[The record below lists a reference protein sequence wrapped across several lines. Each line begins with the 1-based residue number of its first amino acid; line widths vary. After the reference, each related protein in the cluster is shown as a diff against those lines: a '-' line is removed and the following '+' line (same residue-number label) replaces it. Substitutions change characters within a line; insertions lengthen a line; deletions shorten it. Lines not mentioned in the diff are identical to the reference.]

1 MSTLRAQIRVTASR
15 RCLAPNISSVTV
27 DHDDSCALPPREGG
41 GSPNQCCGHSRTR
54 TRADTGIPARTPR
67 LRLPRQPTTAEFCVV
82 NLIAQHDPKTNAQ
95 LPRRGD
101 AGLREPFLHDLPTI
115 ETLEFWITSH
125 GMRGRLA
132 PKKTQERISLF
143 AERAESLPCATRV
156 LARDHADVAR
166 ECLSVEKPSGVAD
179 EDFRRQRRDGTD
191 ARMGHQ
197 QRRSSTL
204 VRHVLDSVVES
215 IDVRLQVLIQR
226 LDLAAAIRRVRR

>member
-1 MSTLRAQIRVTASR
+1 MSTLRAQTRVTESR
-15 RCLAPNISSVTV
+15 RCPAPNISSVTV
-27 DHDDSCALPPREGG
+27 DHDDSCELPPREGG

-82 NLIAQHDPKTNAQ
+82 NLIAQHDPETNAE
-95 LPRRGD
+95 LPRRRD

-115 ETLEFWITSH
+115 ETLKIGIASH

-132 PKKTQERISLF
+132 PEKTQKRIALF
-143 AERAESLPCATRV
+143 AERAESLPCAARV

-166 ECLSVEKPSGVAD
+166 DCLPVWKSGRVTYKD
-179 EDFRRQRRDGTD
+179 VRRQRGHGAN

-204 VRHVLDSVVES
+204 IRHVFDSIV
-215 IDVRLQVLIQR
+215 
-226 LDLAAAIRRVRR
+226 